1 MPGRTREGARVSR
14 LYKLKMQGKVLD
26 KPKEDKTEKKV
37 VSDKKDSKKNEKKES
52 KLDKV
57 KKIFEEDKTDN

>member
-14 LYKLKMQGKVLD
+14 LYKQKMADLAKGVV
-26 KPKEDKTEKKV
+26 KEDKVEKKV
-37 VSDKKDSKKNEKKES
+37 EAKKEKKEKKDKT

-57 KKIFEEDKTDN
+57 KEIFKEK

>member
-14 LYKLKMQGKVLD
+14 LYKLKMQGKLLD

-37 VSDKKDSKKNEKKES
+37 DSKKDSKKDEGKES
-52 KLDKV
+52 KLDRV
-57 KKIFEEDKTDN
+57 KKIFEEGEVD